1 MILEIEYKTSYHF
14 SYEVPM
20 LIQQIKLYPTECKN
34 QKIIKWSIN
43 SLEGEL
49 SEPFTDALGHKIHNI
64 YINNAPRAQV
74 ISAKGVIETKNYFG
88 VMDGLSEKVHP
99 HCFLRQTDLTMPN
112 KRITNL
118 VKTKSKHKPDSINF
132 CHQLNAAV
140 GDSIIY
146 ESGSTSIE
154 TKATEAISI
163 GNGVC
168 QDFAHILIGLARHH
182 SYPAR
187 YINGFSAHETNGAN
201 ETHAW
206 VEIYIKDLGWVAFDP
221 SKKTCIDEKYVRV
234 GCGFD
239 FNDASMIKGV
249 KCNFNGQESLGKDL
263 RITLQQ

>member
-118 VKTKSKHKPDSINF
+118 VT
-132 CHQLNAAV
+132 V
-140 GDSIIY
+140 
-146 ESGSTSIE
+146 
-154 TKATEAISI
+154 
-163 GNGVC
+163 
-168 QDFAHILIGLARHH
+168 
-182 SYPAR
+182 SYTHLR
-187 YINGFSAHETNGAN
+187 AHET
-201 ETHAW
+201 
-206 VEIYIKDLGWVAFDP
+206 
-221 SKKTCIDEKYVRV
+221 
-234 GCGFD
+234 
-239 FNDASMIKGV
+239 
-249 KCNFNGQESLGKDL
+249 
-263 RITLQQ
+263 